1 MMPRLREV
9 FFPPPNYGNTDNP
22 LGSAF
27 DLTVL
32 AVFVQGLSRFGY
44 SVLVG
49 NVLGQDVLGEVNL
62 VISLALFL

>member
-27 DLTVL
+27 ALTVL

-44 SVLVG
+44 SVRWATCWARTC
-49 NVLGQDVLGEVNL
+49 
-62 VISLALFL
+62 SARSTS